1 MRFHLLAA
9 AGLALVAMT
18 GCASTSTSGSAPAAS
33 PAPTGGAALT
43 GPEWSVFEINGAPIV
58 PNSTPTI
65 NFEEGRVFGAGS
77 CNRFMGGYTSAPDG
91 LQLQMS
97 QMASTMMACP
107 DPMMQQEGA
116 FLKTLGVVT
125 GYSVADGVL
134 TLKTS
139 DGQTIRAK
147 R

>member
-1 MRFHLLAA
+1 MRFQLAA
-9 AGLALVAMT
+9 AALALATMT
-18 GCASTSTSGSAPAAS
+18 ACAPAADPAAPS
-33 PAPTGGAALT
+33 TTPAPTGGAALA
-43 GPEWSVFEINGAPIV
+43 GDEWAVFEINGAGIV

-65 NFEEGRVFGAGS
+65 KFEEGRVFGAGS
-77 CNRFMGGYTSAPDG
+77 CNRFMGGYTVAADG
-91 LQLQMS
+91 LTLEMS

-107 DPMMQQEGA
+107 DALMQQEGA
-116 FLKTLGVVT
+116 FLKTLGAVT

-134 TLKTS
+134 TLKTT